1 MDFAVSPFELKALDE
16 AGHIEGLAAGV
27 GDMDSGGDTILPG
40 AFARTLAARGDRPLP
55 MLRQHDQGR
64 SIGVWTELKEVPDG
78 LYAKGRIT
86 LATRD
91 GAEAYALARDGA
103 LPGISIGYVARNP
116 RFDTKGARTLPEI
129 DLHEASLVS
138 VPMHFYAS
146 AASQGG
152 KPRRRRAS
160 LGRPSMK
167 ARTTTTRARSLR
179 RFSAT
184 RPRASRACRKDDEN
198 GNQGMGRERRGQA
211 KGAWCR

>member
-138 VPMHFYAS
+138 VPMHPRSRVASIKSIGSAGDIAELLRERGVSGRQAKAAAGFAWKAINESTNDDDAGAQLAAIFSNS
-146 AASQGG
+146 AARIAG
-152 KPRRRRAS
+152 
-160 LGRPSMK
+160 L
-167 ARTTTTRARSLR
+167 
-179 RFSAT
+179 
-184 RPRASRACRKDDEN
+184 
-198 GNQGMGRERRGQA
+198 
-211 KGAWCR
+211 